1 MQGYR
6 GAIHGRGA
14 ADNPPNRFDKLTYN
28 ADPEASDLDAPRPA
42 TEFLRDRSRS
52 ILSRNESPDVGFNVS
67 INPYRGCEHGC
78 VYCLSPHT
86 PILYADMAWR
96 PIGQV
101 KVGHELVGFDEFP
114 EPRRTRKFR
123 KAFVQ
128 AVRCSTQTTLRL
140 ITSRAEV
147 FTTANHGWLQAR
159 NFRWSCTHQLAAGR
173 QVRYVEVSKFEEVD
187 EDYRIGYLT
196 GLSLGD
202 GTFRFEPGWRS
213 DKLGFPPAYWRVA
226 LADGSPL
233 ERLVE
238 YLDHFGVNT
247 QIRPFDGGPSC
258 RRPMKK
264 VETRSLSRLA
274 TIHSL
279 LRAELDTRNYRRG
292 FLAGFFDAEGH
303 NGDSLRLSQVAVQV
317 LERVQNY
324 AKLLGFPFDLE
335 PRPGRASTLRLVGR
349 LTERIRFFSVC
360 KPAIARKIDGVFG
373 REMNLEPETVETVE
387 PGPVTDVVDIQ
398 TSTGTF
404 LAAGLATHNC
414 FARPSHETLGFS
426 SGLDFE
432 TKILVKEDAPELL
445 RAELACPKWT
455 PQVIAISGV
464 TDAYQPIERELRL
477 TRRCIEVLAEFR
489 NPTLIV
495 TKNHLV
501 ARDRDLLGD
510 LARDRAA
517 GVFLSVT
524 SLDGELQRTME
535 PRASAPDRRLEAIRM
550 LAEAGVP
557 VGVLVAPV
565 IPGLTDHEMPAI
577 LLAAAAAGASFAG
590 YVPLRLPYA
599 VKDLFDRWLAD
610 HFPDRKEKVLRR
622 IRDLRGGK
630 LNDPRFGSRLR
641 GQGIFAEEIARL
653 FAIACRRA
661 GIVDGRVELS
671 TAAFRRPGDRQLSLL

>member
-14 ADNPPNRFDKLTYN
+14 ADNPSNRFDKLTYT
-28 ADPEASDLDAPRPA
+28 ADPDASDLDAPRPT
-42 TEFLRDRSRS
+42 TEFLRDHSRS

-78 VYCLSPHT
+78 TY
-86 PILYADMAWR
+86 
-96 PIGQV
+96 
-101 KVGHELVGFDEFP
+101 
-114 EPRRTRKFR
+114 
-123 KAFVQ
+123 
-128 AVRCSTQTTLRL
+128 
-140 ITSRAEV
+140 
-147 FTTANHGWLQAR
+147 
-159 NFRWSCTHQLAAGR
+159 
-173 QVRYVEVSKFEEVD
+173 
-187 EDYRIGYLT
+187 
-196 GLSLGD
+196 
-202 GTFRFEPGWRS
+202 
-213 DKLGFPPAYWRVA
+213 
-226 LADGSPL
+226 
-233 ERLVE
+233 
-238 YLDHFGVNT
+238 
-247 QIRPFDGGPSC
+247 
-258 RRPMKK
+258 
-264 VETRSLSRLA
+264 
-274 TIHSL
+274 
-279 LRAELDTRNYRRG
+279 
-292 FLAGFFDAEGH
+292 
-303 NGDSLRLSQVAVQV
+303 
-317 LERVQNY
+317 
-324 AKLLGFPFDLE
+324 
-335 PRPGRASTLRLVGR
+335 
-349 LTERIRFFSVC
+349 
-360 KPAIARKIDGVFG
+360 
-373 REMNLEPETVETVE
+373 
-387 PGPVTDVVDIQ
+387 
-398 TSTGTF
+398 
-404 LAAGLATHNC
+404 C

-432 TKILVKEDAPELL
+432 TKILVKEDAPQLL
-445 RAELACPKWT
+445 RAELACLKWT

-501 ARDRDLLGD
+501 TRDRDLLGD

-577 LLAAAAAGASFAG
+577 LRAAAAAGASFAG

-661 GIVDGRVELS
+661 GIVDGRLELS
-671 TAAFRRPGDRQLSLL
+671 TAAFRRPRDRQLSLL